1 MRIYRTAVISTFS
14 LLLILSIWLGLPPE
28 EDYIPAYALAS
39 KVIVIDPG
47 HGGCDPGA
55 ARGNYVEKDITL
67 AISQHLAQK
76 LSEAGAMVVMLRTAD
91 HDLVGDGFSGTLAAR
106 KREDLRLRVEKANE
120 LKADLYVSIHTNADP
135 SPRWHG
141 AQVFY
146 NRSSQIGKLTAV
158 MIQEEITKQLGNT
171 KRKALP
177 GDYYILRN
185 TTMPAVIVEVGF
197 ISHPQEASL
206 LADSDYQ
213 ARMAQA
219 IFAGIA
225 QAQVRSYDSE
235 IELYP
240 DR

>member
-1 MRIYRTAVISTFS
+1 
-14 LLLILSIWLGLPPE
+14 
-28 EDYIPAYALAS
+28 
-39 KVIVIDPG
+39 
-47 HGGCDPGA
+47 
-55 ARGNYVEKDITL
+55 
-67 AISQHLAQK
+67 
-76 LSEAGAMVVMLRTAD
+76 
-91 HDLVGDGFSGTLAAR
+91 
-106 KREDLRLRVEKANE
+106 
-120 LKADLYVSIHTNADP
+120 
-135 SPRWHG
+135 
-141 AQVFY
+141 
-146 NRSSQIGKLTAV
+146 
-158 MIQEEITKQLGNT
+158 MIREEITKQLGNT

-235 IELYP
+235 IEL
-240 DR
+240 